1 MQSHMNDLLHLR
13 RVRLGHRDGVQRSE
27 ILVRQKPARGY
38 CGHPQLDRYPCRAVC
53 VRRLGKPPANNRWL
67 VQRCVRRY
75 IPHRQHQSVP
85 IQGILLRR
93 GNRLVLSERQ
103 ILRPQRRQVP
113 VSRCHPRCQRRLA
126 GLQSLRL
133 LQQQSCYVCR
143 CDRLCFA

>member
-1 MQSHMNDLLHLR
+1 MPDAEYVRRELDFTYYSTHMQSHMNDLLCLR
-13 RVRLGHRDGVQRSE
+13 RVRLGYRDGVQRSE
-27 ILVRQKPARGY
+27 ILVRQKPARRY
-38 CGHPQLDRYPCRAVC
+38 CGRPQLGRYACRAVC

-93 GNRLVLSERQ
+93 GNRLVLPQRQ

-113 VSRCHPRCQRRLA
+113 
-126 GLQSLRL
+126 QS
-133 LQQQSCYVCR
+133 
-143 CDRLCFA
+143 

>member
-1 MQSHMNDLLHLR
+1 MKCQDW
-13 RVRLGHRDGVQRSE
+13 LGHRDGVQWSK
-27 ILVRQKPARGY
+27 ILVRQKPARRY
-38 CGHPQLDRYPCRAVC
+38 CGRPQLGRYACRAVC

-93 GNRLVLSERQ
+93 GNRLVLPQRQ
-103 ILRPQRRQVP
+103 ILRPHRRQVP

-126 GLQSLRL
+126 G
-133 LQQQSCYVCR
+133 V
-143 CDRLCFA
+143 